1 MKNEIGK
8 GSPFEMILA
17 TAFVF
22 IAVAVF
28 IGAFLAFF
36 AYVFGNIRNRWP
48 YYEKAEK
55 RKVIRSLTL
64 WTISLVALAV
74 MSSIKL

>member
-1 MKNEIGK
+1 MKTEIGK
-8 GSPFEMILA
+8 GSLLETILA
-17 TAFVF
+17 TAFVI
-22 IAVAVF
+22 IAVVVF

-55 RKVIRSLTL
+55 RKVIRSVVF
-64 WTISLVALAV
+64 WTICFAALGI
-74 MSSIKL
+74 MSTIKL